1 MATSTN
7 PYAKYLGDKSPIL
20 CCDRLRIA
28 FRNLRRL
35 TPEQIGANPEPG
47 KWSIHQIVAHLADC
61 ELVFQTRARMIMFQ
75 NNPTLV
81 SFDQDPWV
89 LGWMRENEP
98 WPETL
103 ERFSVLRR
111 SIVRLFLNSEPH
123 DLTRYGTH
131 TERGV
136 QTINDYVELLAG
148 HDINHLQQIERVR
161 SQVAVDDIV
170 GL

>member
-1 MATSTN
+1 
-7 PYAKYLGDKSPIL
+7 
-20 CCDRLRIA
+20 
-28 FRNLRRL
+28 
-35 TPEQIGANPEPG
+35 
-47 KWSIHQIVAHLADC
+47 
-61 ELVFQTRARMIMFQ
+61 MFQ

-98 WPETL
+98 WAETF
-103 ERFSVLRR
+103 ERFRVLRR
-111 SIVRLFLNSEPH
+111 SISAPVPECRGARSY
-123 DLTRYGTH
+123 RYGTH

-161 SQVAVDDIV
+161 GKLSR
-170 GL
+170 GK

>member
-1 MATSTN
+1 MAASTN
-7 PYAKYLGDKSPIL
+7 PYAKYLGDKEPYFVLRSTA
-20 CCDRLRIA
+20 DRIQELTQD
-28 FRNLRRL
+28 L
-35 TPEQIGANPEPG
+35 TPEQIAAYPEAG

-98 WPETL
+98 WSETF
-103 ERFSVLRR
+103 ERFRVLRR

-161 SQVAVDDIV
+161 GRVT
-170 GL
+170 GG

>member
-7 PYAKYLGDKSPIL
+7 PYAKYLGDQEPYFVLRSTA
-20 CCDRLRIA
+20 DRIQELTQG
-28 FRNLRRL
+28 L
-35 TPEQIGANPEPG
+35 TPEQIAANPEPG

-98 WPETL
+98 WDETF
-103 ERFSVLRR
+103 ERFRVLRR
-111 SIVRLFLNSEPH
+111 SIVRLFLNCEAH
-123 DLTRYGTH
+123 DLSRYGTH

-161 SQVAVDDIV
+161 SQV
-170 GL
+170 GHG

>member
-7 PYAKYLGDKSPIL
+7 PYAKYLGDEEPYFVLRSTA
-20 CCDRLRIA
+20 DRIQELTQD
-28 FRNLRRL
+28 L
-35 TPEQIGANPEPG
+35 TPEQIAANPEAG

-98 WPETL
+98 WSETF
-103 ERFSVLRR
+103 ERFRVLRR

-161 SQVAVDDIV
+161 SQV
-170 GL
+170 GHG